1 MNNTIPPIKAPAV
14 RSDGWVTNLQQQVQA
29 TLQNT
34 LSRLAAERHHAWSH
48 DELEEAFAQHKPKK
62 GTTTT

>member
-1 MNNTIPPIKAPAV
+1 MNNTIPAIKAPAV
-14 RSDGWVTNLQQQVQA
+14 RSDGWVTNLQQQAQA

-48 DELEEAFAQHKPKK
+48 DELEEAFA
-62 GTTTT
+62 